1 MEFMMHEGMEGLH
14 DFRVKVKTN
23 DPVNPE
29 MELTVLSDWGR

>member
-1 MEFMMHEGMEGLH
+1 MQFMMHKGMEGVH

-29 MELTVLSDWGR
+29 QELVVLSDWGK